1 MSLVATAR
9 IRADRTTDEDH
20 HMADRAKTPPPAK
33 KAPAKAPRRSLWMIG
48 GIGALVAIVVAGG
61 LIYLSQRSGNDA
73 SGGGSDAAQVAAG
86 KLKGVDEV
94 AKRFKGIPQDGAIL
108 GDPNATVTITE
119 FADLRCPACQKFELD
134 YFPAIVEKLIRTGKA
149 KYEFQLWPI
158 LGTDSVL
165 AAEAGIAAREQDM
178 LYQYSDLWY
187 INQQDESTDYAT
199 DAYVDGVAKALG
211 LDLPAFQKARQDE
224 ALWSPAIQDVQ
235 VIAAQ
240 RSFGGTPSFIIT
252 GPKGEKVLSGAIPTT
267 ETITKAV
274 KEVS

>member
-1 MSLVATAR
+1 
-9 IRADRTTDEDH
+9 
-20 HMADRAKTPPPAK
+20 MADRAKTPPPAK

-94 AKRFKGIPQDGAIL
+94 EKRFKGIPQDGAIL

-119 FADLRCPACQKFELD
+119 FADLRCTACYKFELD
-134 YFPAIVEKLIRTGKA
+134 YFPAIIEKLIRTGKA

-158 LGTDSVL
+158 LGIDSVL

-187 INQQDESTDYAT
+187 INQQDESMDYAT

-211 LDLPAFQKARQDE
+211 LDLPAFHITGRALTEEQLEFALSKAGQPYSYWECIKAYFGKNDSTNQSWE
-224 ALWSPAIQDVQ
+224 CAEYVAAVLGLTCLATPASIVNHLLDNGSTLTAIQ
-235 VIAAQ
+235 
-240 RSFGGTPSFIIT
+240 P
-252 GPKGEKVLSGAIPTT
+252 
-267 ETITKAV
+267 
-274 KEVS
+274 